1 MIIRMMDGRD
11 VDRVADL
18 LTELGYPSTAEQIAR
33 RFTHIDGRPDQ
44 ALLVADDGSGV
55 VGWMHVGAH
64 PFLESDE
71 SAEIL
76 GLVVADG
83 QRSRGIGAAL
93 VAAAETWATEHGC
106 QVLRVRSRVTRDRAH
121 VFYERGG
128 FERIKTQHCFQK
140 TLGSQS

>member
-1 MIIRMMDGRD
+1 MQARD

-18 LTELGYPSTAEQIAR
+18 LTQLGYPSTPQQIAR
-33 RFTHIDGRPDQ
+33 RFTRVDGRDDQ
-44 ALLVADDGSGV
+44 ALLVADDGSAV

-64 PFLESDE
+64 PYLESDD

-76 GLVVADG
+76 GLVVAEE

-93 VAAAETWATEHGC
+93 VSAAENWAIEHGY
-106 QVLRVRSRVTRDRAH
+106 QVIRVRSRITRDRAH
-121 VFYERGG
+121 AFYERGG

-140 TLGSQS
+140 VLRSHP